1 MKRTL
6 VQEIKT
12 ANNVK
17 REKKITN
24 INPAV
29 SDAVL
34 IAFSQQLA
42 ALTTNTLIGTRK
54 IEESSL
60 M

>member
-6 VQEIKT
+6 VQEYKNN
-12 ANNVK
+12 NNVK

-29 SDAVL
+29 TDAVL
-34 IAFSQQLA
+34 ISFSQQLI
-42 ALTTNTLIGTRK
+42 ALTANTLIGTRK
-54 IEESSL
+54 IDETSL